1 MDKHIVKQWIGILL
15 LAFIVCGLG
24 WFNAG
29 KPWRTCG

>member
-24 WFNAG
+24 WLAWIDLVG
-29 KPWRTCG
+29 